1 MKKEKDELTRIY
13 LSVNDEPFILE
24 SEKGLTDEDKEYLK
38 DIAMDFFSRNEW
50 DDEEINYRITLSAY
64 EIVELI
70 LAMSNEVKDMN
81 LHIKNVDLELYV
93 AD

>member
-1 MKKEKDELTRIY
+1 MKDKQNIITRIY
-13 LSVNDEPFILE
+13 LSVKDEPFILE
-24 SEKGLTDEDKEYLK
+24 SEKELTDEDKEYLK
-38 DIAMDFFSRNEW
+38 DISMDFFSRTEW
-50 DDEEINYRITLSAY
+50 GEEDINYRSTLSDY

-70 LAMSNEVKDMN
+70 VAFSNNVKDMN